1 MNFEVTEGPFAH
13 VEWLLGAVIGE
24 EALSELFVFHL
35 TVASHSPSIIGA
47 SYADL
52 QDGLVGRRISLSMHA
67 EDKVR
72 YGIIASMEVEAAQE
86 HAGGVMLRLVMRPRA
101 WLLTLRKNTRI
112 FQSKYVHQIVSTVL
126 TGAGICHRWS
136 LQQTY
141 PKRVLCTQYEETDY
155 AFVARILAEE
165 GIYWFFEQASAFAP
179 TATPAGEGSSTLST
193 VASAAGAVGAI
204 LGGLTGP
211 AEDSGLVGGSTVG
224 AIGVV
229 GSLASIVGDA
239 ATVPVDP
246 EADDPISGTTGQ
258 GGPAATHSLELFVFA
273 DTVVGYM
280 PGGAS
285 EIDRRTSTSPPAH
298 APDRAHALHLRYG
311 ASTTGFVT
319 NSVTSLVGVRT
330 VGTTSVEIRDYNFR
344 RPMALLSKVLEVGT
358 TSALPALEFYEHHG
372 EYEKPDIEDEQVR
385 TRLEQLRANTSLV
398 KGESTSPRM
407 SPGCVVD
414 LTQAPLPFHDGQFV
428 PVKVSHEA
436 YLNELGPAASR
447 TADPSELRLV
457 EAMASLLRDLEG
469 TRRSLGEGELRAL
482 ARRALGSTGSV
493 PKTYQNRFEWAFA
506 SAVHR
511 PQLPP
516 RIRHAVNESAV
527 VVGPAGQAIYVDNYG
542 RVKVQF
548 HWDREHAYNENSS
561 CWIRVL
567 STWAGAGYGF
577 QFLPRVG
584 MEVVVTFLGG
594 DPDRP
599 VISGT
604 VYNATHPTPEPLPQR
619 STRSGMRSQTV
630 PGGGGFNELSFEDA
644 QGVERVFIHAQKD
657 LHEIVNDAHT
667 TTVLGPQT
675 TTVGGTQK
683 AGVAENRIAAIG
695 GNDSEIVGRNKA
707 AHVGGNRVAEVAKNS
722 SDLVHGDATR
732 EVRGVSIA
740 EHVSDE
746 LRVVRGDSN
755 LTVHGHQVVH
765 VVNKTG
771 GP

>member
-1 MNFEVTEGPFAH
+1 MK
-13 VEWLLGAVIGE
+13 
-24 EALSELFVFHL
+24 VF
-35 TVASHSPSIIGA
+35 
-47 SYADL
+47 
-52 QDGLVGRRISLSMHA
+52 
-67 EDKVR
+67 
-72 YGIIASMEVEAAQE
+72 
-86 HAGGVMLRLVMRPRA
+86 
-101 WLLTLRKNTRI
+101 
-112 FQSKYVHQIVSTVL
+112 
-126 TGAGICHRWS
+126 
-136 LQQTY
+136 
-141 PKRVLCTQYEETDY
+141 
-155 AFVARILAEE
+155 
-165 GIYWFFEQASAFAP
+165 
-179 TATPAGEGSSTLST
+179 
-193 VASAAGAVGAI
+193 
-204 LGGLTGP
+204 
-211 AEDSGLVGGSTVG
+211 
-224 AIGVV
+224 
-229 GSLASIVGDA
+229 
-239 ATVPVDP
+239 
-246 EADDPISGTTGQ
+246 
-258 GGPAATHSLELFVFA
+258 
-273 DTVVGYM
+273 
-280 PGGAS
+280 
-285 EIDRRTSTSPPAH
+285 
-298 APDRAHALHLRYG
+298 
-311 ASTTGFVT
+311 
-319 NSVTSLVGVRT
+319 
-330 VGTTSVEIRDYNFR
+330 
-344 RPMALLSKVLEVGT
+344 
-358 TSALPALEFYEHHG
+358 
-372 EYEKPDIEDEQVR
+372 
-385 TRLEQLRANTSLV
+385 
-398 KGESTSPRM
+398 
-407 SPGCVVD
+407 
-414 LTQAPLPFHDGQFV
+414 
-428 PVKVSHEA
+428 HEA
-436 YLNELGPAASR
+436 YLNEFGRVASR
-447 TADPSELRLV
+447 IADPSELRFV
-457 EAMASLLRDLEG
+457 EAMALLLRDLEG

-771 GP
+771 GPKSTSTTYIDGSSHHTATDRVVIRSQHSDASATSSSIRLECGETFIELTGEQITLSAKNIKLKSTDNFTLDGKNVEVSGSDHIKLARSTAAIELASAGFKVGGVTKAELATSSSKLTLDRACAMLVGSTEAVVKGAKVKLESGSASDSTKDTSGNQDTPQTQTKRLWMAFGHPHGTEAFEPIRGADYLITSDGLAHEGTTDGDGAIDVKVPEAMTSATVVIFAHKVSDYKTRYTEPLTFQVHIESDFHAASDPRGARLRLRNLGYAPGVQTELTSLEDDPSTVQAIEAFQRDEGIRISGKLEEDETATTLNTVFGDV